1 MNKFMTAVLVI
12 LAIIIIAI
20 PVVLIFYNPSIDIPK
35 PPINVENPPVN
46 DDPDADNLEG
56 LVLFE
61 DKGVKIVLKSYVY
74 PSIKLAVENTCD
86 KDIFINV
93 NNVLVNEVAVAP
105 CSEIQVPAGATEKEE
120 IAWLVE
126 DLEANNITEIENV
139 KFYFS
144 IVDGIE
150 TIITSDM
157 IEIVLK

>member
-12 LAIIIIAI
+12 LAIIAIAGT
-20 PVVLIFYNPSIDIPK
+20 VVLIFYNPSIDIPK

-93 NNVLVNEVAVAP
+93 NNVLINEVAVAP

-120 IAWLVE
+120 ITWLVE
-126 DLEANNITEIENV
+126 DLEVNNITEIENV

-144 IVDGIE
+144 IVDGTE
-150 TIITSDM
+150 TIAVSDV
-157 IEIVLK
+157 IEIVLN